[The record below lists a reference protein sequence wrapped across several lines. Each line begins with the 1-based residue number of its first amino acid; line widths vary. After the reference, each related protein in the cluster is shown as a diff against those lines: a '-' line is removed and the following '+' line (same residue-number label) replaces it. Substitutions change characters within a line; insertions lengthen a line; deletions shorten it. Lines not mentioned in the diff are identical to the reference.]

1 MPAITRRRALGL
13 GAGALAGG
21 ALAACTNSSAAPS
34 NGAAASSGRGSGS
47 DESMTVT
54 IGFLPITCASP
65 IISAA
70 SLGVFEKHGLNVELK
85 KFAGWA
91 DIWSAYASGELTVAH
106 MLAPMPLAINHGLAG
121 NQVGTKLA
129 LIANTNGQAITLAKR
144 HMSTVSRARDMEGFI
159 LGIPFDY
166 SMHNFLLRD
175 YLAADG
181 LDPDRDVQLRI
192 MRPAD
197 MVANLATGNI
207 DGYLGPGPFNQ
218 RSVAAGHGYLHTLT
232 SSMWGGHPCCSLA
245 ANTQWADANPKTYSA
260 LVGAVAESALWCDDP
275 AHRVEAANSM
285 APEKFLNQDPVLL
298 RSVLTGSVAAA
309 NGREAVDPDTAKER
323 IGFRPF
329 PDVPAGMWIGT
340 QFTRW
345 GLGDLAS
352 PGDTG
357 ALRSAVEDVFDTGTI
372 SESLDSTTTP
382 PRPRSEFTVNDR
394 TFSVNDPWP
403 WIDKEVAR

>member
-1 MPAITRRRALGL
+1 MPAITRRRAMGL
-13 GAGALAGG
+13 GAGALAAG
-21 ALAACTNSSAAPS
+21 ALAACSDSSAAPTS
-34 NGAAASSGRGSGS
+34 GTGAGDPAAG
-47 DESMTVT
+47 ESMSVT

-70 SLGVFEKHGLNVELK
+70 SLGVFEKHGIDVTLK

-121 NQVGTKLA
+121 NRVGTRLA

-144 HMSTVSRARDMEGFI
+144 HMNTVSRARDMEGFT

-181 LDPDRDVQLRI
+181 LDPDRDVQIRV

-232 SSMWGGHPCCSLA
+232 STMWAGHPCCSLA
-245 ANTQWADANPKTYSA
+245 ANTDWASSNPKTYAA
-260 LVGAVAESALWCDDP
+260 LVGAVTESAIWCDDP
-275 AHRVEAANSM
+275 SHRVEAANSM

-309 NGREAVDPDTAKER
+309 NDREPVDPGTASDR
-323 IGFRPF
+323 IGFQPR
-329 PDVPAGMWIGT
+329 PDVASGMWIGT

-345 GLGDLAS
+345 GLGDLAGA
-352 PGDTG
+352 GDTDT
-357 ALRSAVEDVFDTGTI
+357 LRTAVEDTFDTRTVA
-372 SESLDSTTTP
+372 EAFPSTTTP
-382 PRPRSEFTVNDR
+382 PSPRTEFTVNGR
-394 TFSVNDPWP
+394 SFSVSDPWP
-403 WIDKEVAR
+403 WTDKEVAR